1 MPEGPEGAQKRGIVR
16 ARAGRVRRDCIIWP
30 KASGR
35 RDDPFR
41 EPPLTQIDQTQK
53 FIMRGRFGADSF
65 IPWMDRHARKLGLE
79 KRIIAASP
87 ERIEM
92 AVKGPPAL
100 IDAME
105 MACSLG
111 PIDIWVEDIECLPL
125 NAMPKSD
132 EPVSH

>member
-1 MPEGPEGAQKRGIVR
+1 M
-16 ARAGRVRRDCIIWP
+16 
-30 KASGR
+30 
-35 RDDPFR
+35 
-41 EPPLTQIDQTQK
+41 TQIDQTQK

-65 IPWMDRHARKLGLE
+65 LPWMDRHARKLGLE